1 MPLATHVLLVRH
13 GQSKGNAE
21 RRFGGHT
28 ATPLSARGRDQAAA
42 TARTLKSESITV
54 IFSSDLARALDTARP
69 LANMTGLA
77 VHGTTAF
84 RERDVG
90 VMEGLTFED
99 AAQQHPEQYAALLH
113 RDFEHVLSGG
123 ESYRQLLDRARQKL
137 DEIIE
142 EHRGGRVAVFS
153 HTGTICILALHL
165 MGALDAPE
173 LKPVWISSAN
183 CGTMVLSAYSQ
194 STIHVISLRC
204 NSHVCRLLYLAL
216 NAETKFHSPHS
227 AVRIAGAPASSGM
240 SLMLIEPMNVRP

>member
-1 MPLATHVLLVRH
+1 MPLVTNVTNVLLIRH

-28 ATPLSARGRDQAAA
+28 ATPLSARGRNQAEA
-42 TARTLKSESITV
+42 TARTLKSESLTAIY
-54 IFSSDLARALDTARP
+54 SSDLARAMDTAKS
-69 LANMTGLA
+69 LANMTRLP
-77 VHGTTAF
+77 VQGTSAF

-99 AAQQHPEQYAALLH
+99 AAQQHPEQYAALLR
-113 RDFEHVLSGG
+113 RDFEYVLTGG

-142 EHRGGRVAVFS
+142 ENRGGKIAVFS

-183 CGTMVLSAYSQ
+183 CGITRFELRDDGFVRVL
-194 STIHVISLRC
+194 TV
-204 NSHVCRLLYLAL
+204 NDTSHLAHL
-216 NAETKFHSPHS
+216 
-227 AVRIAGAPASSGM
+227 
-240 SLMLIEPMNVRP
+240 